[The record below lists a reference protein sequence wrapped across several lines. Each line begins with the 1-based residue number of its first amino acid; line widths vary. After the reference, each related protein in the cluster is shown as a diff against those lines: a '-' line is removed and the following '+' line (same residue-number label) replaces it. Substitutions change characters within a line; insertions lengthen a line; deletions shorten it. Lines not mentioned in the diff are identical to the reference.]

1 MISKSIEKAQ
11 KKVEE
16 NNFGIR
22 KRLLE
27 YDDVMSK
34 QRESIYK
41 KRRNALYGDRLSVDI
56 ADMFRSMSEFITTSY
71 QESKDFESFERACV
85 SIMGCESPV
94 DAHDFFQT
102 KADDIINALNER
114 AYAHYKERIWK
125 MAEGVMPVVQSVYER
140 EGNRFENIA
149 IPITDGKRVM
159 QVIAPMK
166 RSLENG
172 PREIA
177 LAMEKSLVLAMI
189 DDSWKE
195 HLRGMDDLKQSVQNA
210 SYEQKDPLLIYKLES
225 YELYSNMLT
234 DVYSSVVTFLCN
246 GQIPLQQAPQMQSAR
261 MQSQRPQLRE
271 GREEV
276 NASTNAPQH
285 REVTQPIRVEKKIG
299 RNDPCPCG
307 SGKKYKNCHGRVS

>member
-1 MISKSIEKAQ
+1 
-11 KKVEE
+11 
-16 NNFGIR
+16 
-22 KRLLE
+22 
-27 YDDVMSK
+27 
-34 QRESIYK
+34 
-41 KRRNALYGDRLSVDI
+41 
-56 ADMFRSMSEFITTSY
+56 
-71 QESKDFESFERACV
+71 
-85 SIMGCESPV
+85 
-94 DAHDFFQT
+94 
-102 KADDIINALNER
+102 
-114 AYAHYKERIWK
+114 
-125 MAEGVMPVVQSVYER
+125 
-140 EGNRFENIA
+140 
-149 IPITDGKRVM
+149 
-159 QVIAPMK
+159 
-166 RSLENG
+166 
-172 PREIA
+172 
-177 LAMEKSLVLAMI
+177 MI